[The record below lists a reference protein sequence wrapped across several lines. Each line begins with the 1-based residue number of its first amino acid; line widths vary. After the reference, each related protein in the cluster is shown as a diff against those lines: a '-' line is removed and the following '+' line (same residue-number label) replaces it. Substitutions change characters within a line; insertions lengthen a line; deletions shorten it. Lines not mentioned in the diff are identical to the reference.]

1 MKNSCIFMEVVISY
15 MQISVLIFVGQS
27 RLLQEASSK
36 IYIYMTYDP
45 SIQKWRLK
53 CRMYQ
58 NTGR

>member
-1 MKNSCIFMEVVISY
+1 MEVVISY

-45 SIQKWRLK
+45 SILKWRLK
-53 CRMYQ
+53 CRLYQ